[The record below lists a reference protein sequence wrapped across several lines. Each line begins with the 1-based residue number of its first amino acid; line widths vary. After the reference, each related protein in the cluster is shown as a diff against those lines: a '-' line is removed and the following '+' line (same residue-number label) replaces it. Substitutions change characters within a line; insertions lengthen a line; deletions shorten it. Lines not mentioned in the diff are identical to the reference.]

1 MGRRMTGKRQMNGA
15 RALVLLIV
23 TLSAAAWTLLA
34 PPPPASAI
42 VGGEPTSINEVPWQA
57 LVVVVPENR
66 LCGGSIVD
74 AGWIATAAH
83 CVVGIRADQIDAH
96 VGITSI
102 SERSAASRVQLSE
115 VIVHPEWDA
124 TRFRNDIALLRIAT
138 PVAFNARVQA
148 IALPVGLDAA
158 TWPPVG
164 TPAITSGWGATQFGG
179 SPSNQLR
186 RAQVQ
191 ILGGPGDVLCGQY
204 GANFDVG
211 VEICAGVPAGGVD
224 ACQGDS
230 GSPLTIDAAG
240 IPVLAGLTSVGFECG
255 RADFPGIF
263 TRVTS
268 FISWLQQYVPVA
280 TPAVPGDVRVQALAN
295 QRLRVDWSA
304 PTVGPMP
311 IAYRAVAVPGEY
323 RCEVDA
329 ATNACVLTDV
339 PAGRNYEVS
348 VTALLPSGIEVS
360 AEPVQVVS
368 VNGVTSVGVQIR
380 PRRLAQ
386 WAGFQTSTR
395 DRIALVVRP
404 ASRDVCTR
412 VGSRTQPRAVR
423 ATRAGLCAVQ
433 VIVTRPNG
441 RTQRSIAYV
450 NVST

>member
-1 MGRRMTGKRQMNGA
+1 MTGKRQMNGA
-15 RALVLLIV
+15 RALVLFIV
-23 TLSAAAWTLLA
+23 TVSAAAWTLLA

-42 VGGEPTSINEVPWQA
+42 VGGEPTSIGAVPWQV
-57 LVVVVPENR
+57 LVVGDRGRR

-74 AGWIATAAH
+74 PSWVVTAAH
-83 CVVGIRADQIDAH
+83 CVNGLRGDQIEVSVGIS
-96 VGITSI
+96 TI
-102 SERSAASRVQLSE
+102 SQRGVNSFAPISQ
-115 VIVHPEWDA
+115 VIVHPDY
-124 TRFRNDIALLRIAT
+124 RPPSFRNDIALLQVTT
-138 PVAFNARVQA
+138 PLTLSGNVQA
-148 IALPVGLDAA
+148 ITLPAGLDPAS
-158 TWPPVG
+158 WPVAG
-164 TPAITSGWGATQFGG
+164 TPALISGWGATATGG
-179 SPSNQLR
+179 SASNQLNSGR
-186 RAQVQ
+186 VQ
-191 ILGGPGDVLCGQY
+191 ILTGPGDPNCGRY
-204 GANFDVG
+204 GSDFDVQ
-211 VEICAGVPAGGVD
+211 VEICAGAPGGGID

-230 GSPLTIDAAG
+230 GGPLVVEEAG
-240 IPVLAGLTSVGFECG
+240 LPVLAGVTSYGPDSC
-255 RADFPGIF
+255 ANANFPGVYA
-263 TRVTS
+263 RVTS
-268 FISWLQQYVPVA
+268 FISWLQQYVPIA

-311 IAYRAVAVPGEY
+311 VAYRAVAVPGEY
-323 RCEVDA
+323 TCEVDA

-348 VTALLPSGIEVS
+348 VTAVLRSGIEVS

-412 VGSRTQPRAVR
+412 VGSRTQPRGVR

>member
-1 MGRRMTGKRQMNGA
+1 MARRMTGKRQMNGA
-15 RALVLLIV
+15 RALVLFIV

-102 SERSAASRVQLSE
+102 SERSAASRVQISE

-158 TWPPVG
+158 TWPPAG

-186 RAQVQ
+186 RTQVQ
-191 ILGGPGDVLCGQY
+191 ILGGPGDVPCGQY

-230 GSPLTIDAAG
+230 GSPLTIDASG

-268 FISWLQQYVPVA
+268 FISWLQQYVPIA
-280 TPAVPGDVRVQALAN
+280 TPAMPADVRVQALAN

-304 PTVGPMP
+304 PTLGPMP
-311 IAYRAVAVPGEY
+311 VGYRVVAVPGGY
-323 RCEVDA
+323 SCEVDA
-329 ATNACVLTDV
+329 TTNACVLTDV
-339 PAGRNYEVS
+339 PAGRLYEVS
-348 VTALLPSGIEVS
+348 VTSVLPSGTEVS
-360 AEPVQVVS
+360 AEPVQMVS
-368 VNGVTSVGVQIR
+368 VNGVTSVGVRIR
-380 PRRLAQ
+380 PSRLAQ

-423 ATRAGLCAVQ
+423 ATRPGLCAVQ

-441 RTQRSIAYV
+441 RIQRSIAYV
-450 NVST
+450 NVG

>member
-1 MGRRMTGKRQMNGA
+1 MTGKRQMNGA
-15 RALVLLIV
+15 RGLVLLIV

-34 PPPPASAI
+34 PPPPASAV
-42 VGGEPTSINEVPWQA
+42 VGGEPTTINEVPWQA
-57 LVVVVPENR
+57 LVVITSENR

-83 CVVGIRADQIDAH
+83 CVVGIRPDQIDAH

-102 SERSAASRVQLSE
+102 SERSAGSRVQVSE
-115 VIVHPEWDA
+115 VIVHPDWDA
-124 TRFRNDIALLRIAT
+124 ARFRNDLAVLRLAA
-138 PVAFNARVQA
+138 PVSFSARVQA

-158 TWPPVG
+158 TWPPTG

-191 ILGGPGDVLCGQY
+191 ILGGPGDVVCGQY

-211 VEICAGVPAGGVD
+211 VEICAGVPAGGID

-230 GSPLTIDAAG
+230 GSPLSVDAAG
-240 IPVLAGLTSVGFECG
+240 VPVLAGLTSVGFECG

-268 FISWLQQYVPVA
+268 FVTWLQQYVPIA

-295 QRLRVDWSA
+295 QRLRVDWAA
-304 PTVGPMP
+304 PTVAPMP
-311 IAYRAVAVPGEY
+311 VGYRAVAVPGDY
-323 RCEVDA
+323 TCEVDA
-329 ATNACVLTDV
+329 TATACVLTNV
-339 PAGRNYEVS
+339 PAGRSYEVS
-348 VTALLPSGIEVS
+348 VTALLPSGTEVS
-360 AEPVQVVS
+360 AESVQAVS
-368 VNGVTSVGVQIR
+368 VNGATSVGAQIR

-386 WAGFQTSTR
+386 WAGLRTNNR

-404 ASRDVCTR
+404 ASREVCTR
-412 VGSRTQPRAVR
+412 VGSRNQPRAVR
-423 ATRAGLCAVQ
+423 ASREGLCAVQ

-450 NVST
+450 NVGA